1 MIWANYPLPE
11 SGPEVTSLNFLGQ
24 YLLRY
29 AGIGGTAYDN
39 YLWQLQTRLPAVTFV
54 GYVDADG
61 RAYSHLETNGFTP
74 VIEDYQRVQYNNLF
88 GGKERL
94 TALFDP

>member
-1 MIWANYPLPE
+1 M
-11 SGPEVTSLNFLGQ
+11 
-24 YLLRY
+24 
-29 AGIGGTAYDN
+29 
-39 YLWQLQTRLPAVTFV
+39 